1 MENQREED
9 QLRKGVQESP
19 PEGTG
24 MRGGMAKTCK
34 PQGKGHS
41 NQPSACLVALDGEEL
56 YTLKGLKGNQRKA
69 FWVDSLP
76 SFLSGK

>member
-1 MENQREED
+1 MERCSG
-9 QLRKGVQESP
+9 KP

-41 NQPSACLVALDGEEL
+41 NQPSPCLVALDGEEL